1 MVSLRSKL
9 GLLFVSFLS
18 LVTISVAVT
27 AWVIDDQQ
35 ADALVINLAGRQ
47 RMLIQQ
53 ITREALLSERQPD
66 GVAHLPVMREAA
78 GRFDRTL
85 HALLDGGPAPYLPGE
100 QVTLPAADEATIR
113 RELGAIADAWAVFA
127 GHLATIESA
136 SAGSPAR
143 QTALD
148 AVERLAPELAERTD
162 RVVRLYEDESTRKIA
177 RLRWIQAGF
186 FAGAVALLA
195 AGLVTVRRS
204 VILPLGALARAAR
217 RIGQGN
223 LDDPVAVRGPRELAA
238 LAQSFEAMRGQLK
251 AGHDDLELRVRQRTR
266 ELTALY
272 DVIREIS
279 ARLEIDHVL
288 HSVTAK
294 ARDLIDSDVAF
305 LCLLDDEGRSLSL
318 KSHEGPPDAVCG
330 TCVLA
335 RRSVAGRVLDH
346 GGALICDVPGCRN
359 IAPHYRASHMAAPLH
374 AGDRVIGALCVGSAR
389 RAQYSADQ
397 ARLLTEL
404 ANSTA
409 IALDNARL
417 YEQAERLAALEERQ
431 RIAAEMHDGL
441 AQTLS
446 YLQIKTGQV
455 ADLLAQD
462 ALAEVAPHLD
472 QIAAALDRAGLD
484 VRRSIASLQ
493 AEIELPQALQGRL
506 GDLVAELA
514 AVGGPPADL
523 IAPDQPVV
531 VPPDEASQVL
541 RITQEALHNARRHA
555 GAARITVRL
564 DRDGTRHR
572 ITVRDDGCGFDPAE
586 AALNGKGH
594 FGLSIM
600 RARASRLGGD
610 LAIRTAPGAGTEV
623 ILTWPAGPE

>member
-1 MVSLRSKL
+1 MSLRSKL

-53 ITREALLSERQPD
+53 ITREALLAERQPD
-66 GVAHLPVMREAA
+66 GAAHRQVMREAA
-78 GRFDRTL
+78 DRFDRTL

-113 RELGAIADAWAVFA
+113 RELGAIAEAWAVFA
-127 GHLATIESA
+127 GHLATIETA

-143 QTALD
+143 QSALD
-148 AVERLAPELAERTD
+148 AIERLAPELAERTD
-162 RVVRLYEDESTRKIA
+162 RVVQLYEGESTRKIT
-177 RLRWIQAGF
+177 RLRWIQTGF

-204 VILPLGALARAAR
+204 VILPLGALARAAG

-223 LDDPVAVRGPRELAA
+223 LDDPVPVQGPRELAA

-288 HSVTAK
+288 NSVTAK
-294 ARDLIDSDVAF
+294 ARDLIDSDIAF

-318 KSHEGPPDAVCG
+318 KSHVGPPDAVCG

-346 GGALICDVPGCRN
+346 GGALICDVQGCRN
-359 IAPHYRASHMAAPLH
+359 IAPRYRASHMAAPLH

-431 RIAAEMHDGL
+431 RIAADMHDGL

-455 ADLLAQD
+455 ADLLAQN
-462 ALAEVAPHLD
+462 ALAEAAPHLD

-493 AEIELPQALQGRL
+493 AEIEPARALQGRL

-514 AVGGPPADL
+514 AVGGPPAGL
-523 IAPDQPVV
+523 IAPDRPVV
-531 VPPDEASQVL
+531 VPPDEATQVL
-541 RITQEALHNARRHA
+541 HITQEALHNARRHA

-572 ITVRDDGCGFDPAE
+572 VTVRDDGCGFDPAD

-610 LAIRTAPGAGTEV
+610 LAIRTAPGDGTEV